1 MKRIF
6 KHVDQTIDTLPILP
20 VKPTRS
26 LGQSKVKL
34 PQMIRCR
41 NDHDTIIVLESIK
54 LIELPLRVS
63 SYLDDESGS
72 VQG

>member
-1 MKRIF
+1 
-6 KHVDQTIDTLPILP
+6 
-20 VKPTRS
+20 
-26 LGQSKVKL
+26 
-34 PQMIRCR
+34 MIRCR
-41 NDHDTIIVLESIK
+41 NDHDTIIVLEPIK